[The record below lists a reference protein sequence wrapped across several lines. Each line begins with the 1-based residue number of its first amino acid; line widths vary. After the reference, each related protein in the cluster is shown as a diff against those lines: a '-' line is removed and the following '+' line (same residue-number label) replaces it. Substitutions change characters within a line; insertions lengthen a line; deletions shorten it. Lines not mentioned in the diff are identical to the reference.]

1 MPKCECKHCLNL
13 SNGKGRVLH
22 RTTVARHLL
31 EEKEAQALEDEYQRL
46 HPEENFYHSEEENL
60 YEENLREEDL
70 FKYLQFLPT
79 YDEKVFS
86 NFKEKEKAWPS
97 HRVKSSIVYD
107 NQYEF
112 YSPCVNCKLT
122 KNEAIKLK
130 QCYAAIFQKNARD
143 IRDIEESY
151 MKYGKL

>member
-1 MPKCECKHCLNL
+1 MERYCGMLIPLISSRKLPYVNL
-13 SNGKGRVLH
+13 INNVLLQE
-22 RTTVARHLL
+22 R
-31 EEKEAQALEDEYQRL
+31 
-46 HPEENFYHSEEENL
+46 
-60 YEENLREEDL
+60 

-79 YDEKVFS
+79 YDEK
-86 NFKEKEKAWPS
+86 
-97 HRVKSSIVYD
+97 
-107 NQYEF
+107 YEF

-151 MKYGKL
+151 MNSRNDYCVAINLTIDEQKRRLLDKLNISCSIICKIKNEYKYANW